1 MSNTS
6 FRAVTISAESEPAEV
21 IWDASGGL
29 LSHLQSAVGGFVDV
43 VRLGPNLDMW
53 VNDDG
58 FALELP
64 RNVAAT
70 GIAWHYGFRHQ
81 IYVGPAVF
89 TGGVDEEGESL
100 PLAPV
105 SAAALVEMAGKVLQ
119 GIAL

>member
-6 FRAVTISAESEPAEV
+6 FRAVTISAKSELVEV
-21 IWDASGGL
+21 VWDASNSL
-29 LSHLQSAVGGFVDV
+29 LSHLQNAVGGFVDV

-64 RNVAAT
+64 HNVAAT
-70 GIAWHYGFRHQ
+70 GIARHHGFRHQ

-89 TGGVDEEGESL
+89 TGGVNEEGESL
-100 PLAPV
+100 PLNPAA
-105 SAAALVEMAGKVLQ
+105 AAALVEMAGKFLRGV
-119 GIAL
+119 AL